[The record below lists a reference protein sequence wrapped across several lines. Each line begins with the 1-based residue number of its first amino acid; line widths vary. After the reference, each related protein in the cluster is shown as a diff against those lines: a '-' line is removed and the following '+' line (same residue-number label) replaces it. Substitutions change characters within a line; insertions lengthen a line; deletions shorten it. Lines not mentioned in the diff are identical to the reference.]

1 MTASSV
7 RLPTTDWSASGWW
20 SRRVAHWNSTF
31 GRTAT
36 TATEVELEQRRIYL
50 LPTGRGFF
58 LIITAAIL
66 LLVGV
71 NYQLSLAYVVAFL
84 LAGLMQVA
92 LFASYRNLR
101 GLVVASGRSP
111 HCRVGET
118 VAFPITLASPE
129 RPRDGITLS
138 SQYHP
143 NISSSRRRPGRG
155 DDVDQ
160 RLRKQWARS
169 GPNAINADERKAAP
183 LNFVAG
189 RRGLLPLGRIIVE
202 SRAPYGLIRA
212 WSYVH
217 FEWVALID
225 PIPELPPPALPTAS
239 GADGV
244 ATGTTQ
250 VAHDPDS
257 LREFVHGDSLRRVA
271 WKQVAKSGQWYT
283 RTGDTGTRH
292 EIDLSWQMVQL
303 TETEARLARMA
314 AWLTRAHNENCA
326 YSLSMPNAQ
335 LPLADGSQQ
344 FADASIVL
352 AVYPLRSEDVRG
364 LR

>member
-1 MTASSV
+1 MTNNTAATATTGARPGASKPPSDWWGN
-7 RLPTTDWSASGWW
+7 RL
-20 SRRVAHWNSTF
+20 AHWNSSF
-31 GRTAT
+31 GRIPT

-58 LIITAAIL
+58 LIITAVVL

-84 LAGLMQVA
+84 LAGLMQAA
-92 LFASYRNLR
+92 LLTSFRNLR
-101 GLVVASGRSP
+101 GLVVSSGRSP
-111 HCRVGET
+111 HCRVGED

-129 RPRDGITLS
+129 RAREGITLA
-138 SQYHP
+138 SQ
-143 NISSSRRRPGRG
+143 NS
-155 DDVDQ
+155 Q
-160 RLRKQWARS
+160 KKWAHS
-169 GPNAINADERKAAP
+169 GPSRLNADERQAAP
-183 LNFVAG
+183 LSFVASK
-189 RRGLLPLGRIIVE
+189 RGLLPLARITVE

-217 FEWVALID
+217 FEWVALVE
-225 PIPELPPPALPTAS
+225 PIPETPPPALPKAS
-239 GADGV
+239 GADG
-244 ATGTTQ
+244 ASTGRTQ

-271 WKQVAKSGQWYT
+271 WKQVAKSGEWYT

-303 TETEARLARMA
+303 TETEARLSRMA
-314 AWLTRAHNENCA
+314 AWLLRAHNENCA
-326 YSLSMPNAQ
+326 YLLSMPNAQ

-352 AVYPLRSEDVRG
+352 AVYPLRPEDVRG

>member
-1 MTASSV
+1 MTADAASV
-7 RLPTTDWSASGWW
+7 VPLSKNTRPASGWW
-20 SRRVAHWNSTF
+20 ANRLAHWNTSF
-31 GRTAT
+31 GRTPT
-36 TATEVELEQRRIYL
+36 SATEVELEQRRIYL
-50 LPTGRGFF
+50 LPTGRGCF
-58 LIITAAIL
+58 LAITAVVV

-84 LAGLMQVA
+84 LAGLMQAA
-92 LFASYRNLR
+92 LLTSYRNLR

-111 HCRVGET
+111 HGRVGET
-118 VAFPITLASPE
+118 VDFPITLASPE
-129 RPRDGITLS
+129 RAREGITLAA
-138 SQYHP
+138 Q
-143 NISSSRRRPGRG
+143 NREK
-155 DDVDQ
+155 
-160 RLRKQWARS
+160 LWAHS
-169 GPNAINADERKAAP
+169 GPSRLNADERQAAP
-183 LNFVAG
+183 LSFVAG
-189 RRGLLPLGRIIVE
+189 KRGLLPLARIIVE

-217 FEWVALID
+217 FDWVALVE
-225 PIPELPPPALPTAS
+225 PIPETPPPALPKAS
-239 GADGV
+239 GADG
-244 ATGTTQ
+244 ANTGRTQ

-271 WKQVAKSGQWYT
+271 WKQVAKSGEWYT

-303 TETEARLARMA
+303 SETEARLSRMA
-314 AWLTRAHNENCA
+314 AWLLRAHNENCA

-344 FADASIVL
+344 FADASVVL
-352 AVYPLRSEDVRG
+352 AVYPLRPEDVRG

>member
-1 MTASSV
+1 VTAEAASTAPPGKNTRPASDWWAN
-7 RLPTTDWSASGWW
+7 RLA
-20 SRRVAHWNSTF
+20 RWNSSF

-58 LIITAAIL
+58 LIITAVIL

-84 LAGLMQVA
+84 LAGLMQAA
-92 LFASYRNLR
+92 LLTSYRNLR

-111 HCRVGET
+111 HCRVGDE

-129 RPRDGITLS
+129 RAREGITLA
-138 SQYHP
+138 SQ
-143 NISSSRRRPGRG
+143 NSA
-155 DDVDQ
+155 
-160 RLRKQWARS
+160 KQWAHR
-169 GPNAINADERKAAP
+169 GPNRLNADERQAAP
-183 LNFVAG
+183 LSFVAG
-189 RRGLLPLGRIIVE
+189 KRGLLPLARITVE

-217 FEWVALID
+217 FEWVALVE
-225 PIPELPPPALPTAS
+225 PLPETPPPALPKAS
-239 GADGV
+239 GADG
-244 ATGTTQ
+244 ANTGRTQ

-303 TETEARLARMA
+303 TETEARLSRMA
-314 AWLTRAHNENCA
+314 AWLLRAHNENCA

-352 AVYPLRSEDVRG
+352 AVYPLRPEDVRG

>member
-1 MTASSV
+1 MTANASAAPAAGKPQPSDWWAN
-7 RLPTTDWSASGWW
+7 RL
-20 SRRVAHWNSTF
+20 AHWNSSF
-31 GRTAT
+31 GRTPT

-58 LIITAAIL
+58 LVITAVIL

-92 LFASYRNLR
+92 LLTSYRNLR
-101 GLVVASGRSP
+101 GLVVVSGRSP
-111 HCRVGET
+111 RCRVGET
-118 VAFPITLASPE
+118 VAFSITLASPE
-129 RPRDGITLS
+129 RSREGITLA
-138 SQYHP
+138 SQ
-143 NISSSRRRPGRG
+143 NSAK
-155 DDVDQ
+155 V
-160 RLRKQWARS
+160 WAHS
-169 GPNAINADERKAAP
+169 GPHQLNTDERQAAP
-183 LNFVAG
+183 LSFVAG
-189 RRGLLPLGRIIVE
+189 KRGLLPLARVTIE

-217 FEWVALID
+217 FEWVALVE
-225 PIPELPPPALPTAS
+225 PVPETPPPALPVAS
-239 GADGV
+239 GADGL

-303 TETEARLARMA
+303 TETEARLSRMA